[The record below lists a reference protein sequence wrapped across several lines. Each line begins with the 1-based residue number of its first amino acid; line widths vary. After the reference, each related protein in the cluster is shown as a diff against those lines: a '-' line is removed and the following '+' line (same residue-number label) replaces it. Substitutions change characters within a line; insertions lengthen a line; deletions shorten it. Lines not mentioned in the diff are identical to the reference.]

1 MCDCFPYIMS
11 VNYVQSV
18 PLEAHVGL
26 LELELWMV
34 VNHHM
39 AAGNRT
45 LVSARA
51 TNALNHR
58 ASSPALLFS

>member
-1 MCDCFPYIMS
+1 MCDCLLYIMPA
-11 VNYVQSV
+11 NYMQSV
-18 PLEAHVGL
+18 PLEAYVGL
-26 LELELWMV
+26 LESWMV

-51 TNALNHR
+51 TNALHH
-58 ASSPALLFS
+58 